1 MTPEI
6 RAKIDALRTKA
17 RNGELTLAD
26 VSEAVKMYRETRGIV
41 LTAAE
46 EKIKKSRAK
55 KPKVD
60 PQALLDG
67 FLKPQEEDHD
77 R

>member
-6 RAKIDALRTKA
+6 RAKIDAIRTKA
-17 RNGELTLAD
+17 RNGELTLDD
-26 VSEAVKMYRETRGIV
+26 VAEAVKLYRETRGIV
-41 LTAAE
+41 LTATEA
-46 EKIKKSRAK
+46 KVKKTRKAK
-55 KPKVD
+55 AAVD

-77 R
+77 

>member
-6 RAKIDALRTKA
+6 RAKIDLLRTKA
-17 RNGELTLAD
+17 RNGELKLED
-26 VSEAVKMYRETRGIV
+26 VAEAVKLYRETRGIV

-46 EKIKKSRAK
+46 AKIKKSRTK

-67 FLKPQEEDHD
+67 FINPQEAEE
-77 R
+77 